1 MASVR
6 RRGKGD
12 ARRLAFGVP
21 ETSASPSAPSS
32 PPSAFAA
39 LRIQDFRWY
48 IAGLL
53 SFTIAVQ
60 IQGTVVGWQMY
71 GLTHDKLALGLIG
84 LAEALPF
91 IGTSLFAGNVVDRH
105 DRRTITLLAL
115 GVLVGCSVALLA
127 LPLLLPTAPRL
138 VSAAIYSVIVVSGFA
153 RSFLTPARQ
162 ALGAELVPRPLYRNA
177 ITWRSGTWQLASV
190 AGPAVG
196 GVLFALGG
204 TTLSYAVV
212 TVLVIAGAVA
222 IWRVRHR
229 RDVPR
234 DQPHAVDRSLSVGLR
249 FVWSEPVLI
258 GALSLDMFSVL
269 FGGATA
275 LLPVFAADIL
285 HVGPQG
291 LGMLRAAPAMGA
303 VLTSV
308 SLAYLPSFR
317 TAGRTLLQ
325 AVMLYGL
332 CMIGFGLSKNFALSV
347 AVLAVSGAADMV
359 SVFIRSTLIQSMT
372 PGHMLGRVSAVNSI
386 FVGSSNEIGA
396 FESGV
401 SAKLLG
407 TVPSVVLGGV
417 ATLVVVA
424 ATASCIPQLRR
435 LRQLDDRAAP

>member
-105 DRRTITLLAL
+105 DRRTIALLAL

-204 TTLSYAVV
+204 TTLSYTVV

-229 RDVPR
+229 RDVRR

-291 LGMLRAAPAMGA
+291 LGILRAAPAMGA

-424 ATASCIPQLRR
+424 ATASRIPQLRR